1 MAVLGDPEAVLA
13 ASTELTT
20 AARALQFARE
30 GLAARG
36 RAVTAE
42 WSGRAAPA
50 ALELIERHALE
61 LERAVDAVA
70 RSAPPLA
77 VYAEALRDAQR
88 DFALGE
94 QMAQDGEAA
103 QLATG
108 SGAAAAADAARDS
121 AVQTLTDGANAMQ
134 SAQDRALE
142 ANEVAAR
149 ALAEAA
155 TVLAGLVPVPELGPV
170 VGRDGTLGD
179 GLVKAA
185 GDVSGEVVD
194 SVSGLAT
201 LLNPFSDGFGPA
213 WASTWDTAT
222 ATVADPVGAGRA
234 VVEGTVAPVGE
245 SYGTGGLDE
254 AIGRTPTVLAGVI
267 GTKGLTKLEKL
278 RRLRG
283 ENQTPLAPSGGL
295 QHHEDAGGHT
305 LAPHKVHIGTDE
317 QALFDRV
324 RNAPRPIPSASS
336 FFDRAIAE
344 RSVSENL
351 EGNRGA
357 IDDWLANTSAR
368 SRVVDF
374 EHRQAVGISIDR
386 SATAPT
392 DAVEVHR
399 TRLVLRRDATQPD
412 GFYVLTSYPQ
422 R

>member
-1 MAVLGDPEAVLA
+1 MQA
-13 ASTELTT
+13 
-20 AARALQFARE
+20 ARE

-36 RAVTAE
+36 RAVTAD
-42 WSGRAAPA
+42 WTGRAAPA
-50 ALELIERHALE
+50 ALELVERQALE

-94 QMAQDGEAA
+94 QMVREGEAA
-103 QLATG
+103 RLATG
-108 SGAAAAADAARDS
+108 SGATAVADAARDG
-121 AVQTLTDGANAMQ
+121 AAQTIADGASAMQ
-134 SAQDRALE
+134 SAQERALE

-155 TVLAGLVPVPELGPV
+155 WALAGLVPASAPAPV
-170 VGRDGTLGD
+170 VGRDGTFGD
-179 GLVKAA
+179 GLVKAV
-185 GDVSGEVVD
+185 GDVSGEIVN
-194 SVSGLAT
+194 SVSGLTT
-201 LLNPFSDGFGPA
+201 LLNPFSDAFGPA
-213 WASTWDTAT
+213 WASTWETVR
-222 ATVADPVGAGRA
+222 ATVTDPVGAGRA
-234 VVEGTVAPVGE
+234 VVEGTVAPIGE

-254 AIGRTPTVLAGVI
+254 AIGRTPAVLAGVI
-267 GTKGLTKLEKL
+267 GTKGLTKLNKL

-283 ENQTPLAPSGGL
+283 ENQTPLAPGGGL
-295 QHHEDAGGHT
+295 QHHEEAGGHT

-324 RNAPRPIPSASS
+324 QNAPRPIPSASS

-344 RSVSENL
+344 RSVAENL
-351 EGNRGA
+351 AGNRGA

-368 SRVVDF
+368 NQVVDF

-386 SATAPT
+386 SATSPA